1 MAVKA
6 LSNTGILYTD
16 RRDFYVDPMRVAELY
31 PSVSPFTTMLLS
43 KGARK
48 VKDPDFK
55 MFEHRSQFLNSKVV
69 LSGSPAW
76 TTSGAIGNVASS
88 LTASSVVGLGASAG
102 DSTDI
107 SSAWLGVV
115 FEIWDSTQTT
125 YKGVGFVTAV
135 TAATNFTIK
144 SMGNPKAASSNM
156 PCEALASGDVL
167 YAIGTAFGEGTE
179 APDAWSDDLS
189 IVFNSTQIFKKS
201 IEITGTLKEAS
212 LRGYSN
218 ELERLRVEAL
228 KEMKYQME
236 IALLRGVRPKG
247 TGSINIGTNAA
258 VTGDA
263 STTSH
268 ANTGLTDAAGNTV
281 RATMGILSALERYG
295 ASSGDKQ
302 NLFTLPE
309 ATFKYADF
317 VDAME
322 KVFQYLPDSGFKTA
336 FCGAG
341 ALSYWAKMSNDSGF
355 IKKSGWTIQMSKAE
369 TNNLGFA
376 VSTIDTPH
384 GGLKLVFAPGL
395 RGIYNKHMVVIDEA
409 KLFLAEYR
417 PFKYM
422 TDIKKDN
429 AYDGVKDQWM
439 ADMGLGIE
447 MIEAHS
453 LFKIV

>member
-1 MAVKA
+1 MAAKGLGLA
-6 LSNTGILYTD
+6 STATSTNMGILYTD
-16 RRDFYVDPMRVAELY
+16 RRDFYVNPMRVAELY
-31 PSVSPFTTMLLS
+31 PSVSPFTTMLLN
-43 KGARK
+43 KGAK
-48 VKDPDFK
+48 TVKDPDFK
-55 MFEHRSQFLNSKVV
+55 MFEHRSQFLDAKAVIN
-69 LSGSPAW
+69 GSPLWSSAG
-76 TTSGAIGNVASS
+76 TPGDTAASVAVDGISS
-88 LTASSVVGLGASAG
+88 LGTAL
-102 DSTDI
+102 
-107 SSAWLGVV
+107 SSAWLNVV
-115 FEIWDSTQTT
+115 FEIWDTTQTT
-125 YKGVGFVTAV
+125 YKGVAFVSAV
-135 TAATNFTIK
+135 NGTSDFTLK
-144 SMGNPKAASSNM
+144 SLGNPRTTAMACS
-156 PCEALASGDVL
+156 ALADNDVL
-167 YAIGTAFGEGTE
+167 LAIGTAFGEGTE
-179 APDAWSDDLS
+179 APEAWQDDLAV
-189 IVFNSTQIFKKS
+189 VFNSTQIFKKS
-201 IEITGTLKEAS
+201 VEITGTLKHAA

-247 TGSINIGTNAA
+247 TGSIVLSTGA
-258 VTGDA
+258 VDGNDLTSATHALTGMFDA
-263 STTSH
+263 DGKTLRT
-268 ANTGLTDAAGNTV
+268 
-281 RATMGILSALERYG
+281 TMGILSALERYG

-309 ATFKYADF
+309 ATFKYGDF

-322 KVFQYLPDSGFKTA
+322 KVFQYLPDSGYKTA

-369 TNNLGFA
+369 TNSLGFS
-376 VSTIDTPH
+376 VQTIDTPH
-384 GGLKLVFAPGL
+384 GGLKLTFAPGL
-395 RGIYNKHMVVIDEA
+395 RGIYNKYMVVIDEA

-417 PFKYM
+417 PFEYK

>member
-31 PSVSPFTTMLLS
+31 PSVSPFITMLLNR
-43 KGARK
+43 GAQK
-48 VKDPDFK
+48 VNDPDFK
-55 MFEHRSQFLNSKVV
+55 MFEHRSTFLNAKVT
-69 LSGSPAW
+69 LAGSPAW
-76 TTSGAIGNVASS
+76 TTSGAIGNSASS
-88 LTASSVVGLGASAG
+88 LTTSAISGLGG
-102 DSTDI
+102 EIT
-107 SSAWLGVV
+107 SAWLGIV
-115 FEIWDSTQTT
+115 FEIWDSTLTT

-135 TAATNFTIK
+135 TTATNFTIK
-144 SMGNPKAASSNM
+144 SMGNPKAASSGM
-156 PCEALASGDVL
+156 PCEALAVGDVL
-167 YAIGTAFGEGTE
+167 FAIGTAFGEGTE
-179 APDAWSDDLS
+179 APDAWSDDLAV
-189 IVFNSTQIFKKS
+189 VFNSTQIFKKS

-236 IALLRGVRPKG
+236 IALLRGVRAKG
-247 TGSINIGTNAA
+247 TGSINIGTDAA

-263 STTSH
+263 TTDGH

-281 RATMGILSALERYG
+281 RSTMGIISALERYG
-295 ASSGDKQ
+295 TSSGDKQ
-302 NLFTLPE
+302 NLFTIPE
-309 ATFKYADF
+309 ATFKYSDF
-317 VDAME
+317 VDYME
-322 KVFQYLPDSGFKTA
+322 KVFQYLPDSGYKTA
-336 FCGAG
+336 FCGPSAI
-341 ALSYWAKMSNDSGF
+341 SYWAKLSNDSGF

-369 TNNLGFA
+369 TNSLGFE
-376 VSTIDTPH
+376 VRRLDTPH
-384 GGLKLVFAPGL
+384 GGLDLVMTPGL
-395 RGIYNKHMVVIDEA
+395 RGLYAKYMVVIDDN
-409 KLFLAEYR
+409 KLAVKEYR
-417 PFKYM
+417 PFGYK
-422 TDIKKDN
+422 TNIKTDN